1 MPSVTIIAY
10 RSNFV
15 EYLVG
20 GEDLKEPSGTS
31 GGGDVW
37 VGLLRE
43 AVEGGLDLGVG
54 TVLPNPENLVGALPR
69 ELLVRRGCGARR
81 PAAPG
86 DRREG
91 RLAAADAGKEE
102 SPELRRA

>member
-1 MPSVTIIAY
+1 VNPIGSRRRRGSEGT
-10 RSNFV
+10 
-15 EYLVG
+15 VG
-20 GEDLKEPSGTS
+20 NQRRRRRL
-31 GGGDVW
+31 GGSPT
-37 VGLLRE
+37 LLRE